1 MKQGA
6 TNRASAGGALGVP
19 RRLRMLFFLDY
30 NNGQGGRFSNSP
42 GLLPFIGHTRRAG
55 FDVDFVDS
63 ESQLLNELATREV
76 DVVGIS
82 SMERLL
88 PRSVAMARRVRQARP
103 DVVLILGGNSIE
115 TFACELAALFDIVV
129 TGEGEHALPALLR
142 AIACERQLFCPPV
155 HPSADFTLCASAR
168 PVKAA
173 DPGGA
178 LQPTCVEKIKEAT
191 FRRTVNIQPPVVV
204 NVGVGGIYV
213 RDAASGQVWHLQEPE
228 RQSLEQAVEGWLK
241 KLEPARARVARPAL
255 LGLATTTAPLEG
267 ELDEMC
273 VYPWDLVES
282 HSWST
287 LEFYTQRGCKW
298 GRCEFCSIDNR
309 NVRALTRGKVIEVL
323 KEAASHGV
331 TMISFSDDLFVQN
344 PEWNRELLE
353 RLLPLDLNLKF
364 RAQTMATRTVWPLL
378 DLMQRVGF
386 VELAFGVETLNAE
399 RARFMV
405 KSYNGEKYV
414 ENAKETIAKVAE
426 AGICPVVYMI
436 MVDPRSTL
444 LEITGE
450 LADIVTFVSDI
461 YRRTGV
467 VPKLSYTLMMLPVAG
482 PVMTSRFPYSTA
494 DIDLGQR
501 VLSLPGEFKIGP
513 AVAAYLRRIAHQT
526 CDMPYR
532 RENLSALFDYLT
544 VAAEVAEETGDKHLS
559 EIRGHAGRG
568 LSLLKDLIEELNE
581 DVENTARELLA
592 LNRGE
597 IADSDYQ
604 NNILRFEFTRF
615 GGYIAGV
622 QRYFKILE
630 QASG

>member
-1 MKQGA
+1 MKQKA
-6 TNRASAGGALGVP
+6 TSPASTGGS

-30 NNGQGGRFSNSP
+30 DNGQGGRFSNSP
-42 GLLPFIGHTRRAG
+42 GLLPFIGYTRRAG

-63 ESQLLNELATREV
+63 ESQMLEELATREV

-88 PRSVAMARRVRQARP
+88 PRSVAVARKVRQARP

-115 TFACELAALFDIVV
+115 TFACELATLFDIVV

-142 AIACERQLFCPPV
+142 AIARERQIFCPPI
-155 HPSADFTLCASAR
+155 HPSADFTLYASAL
-168 PVKAA
+168 PVATA

-178 LQPTCVEKIKEAT
+178 LLPTCVEKIKEAT

-213 RDAASGQVWHLQEPE
+213 RDAASGQIWHMREPE
-228 RQSLEQAVEGWLK
+228 RQSLQQASEEWLK
-241 KLEPARARVARPAL
+241 QLEPERANAARSAL
-255 LGLATTTAPLEG
+255 SGLSTTTAPLEE

-309 NVRALTRGKVIEVL
+309 NVRALTQDKVIEVL
-323 KEAASHGV
+323 KEAASHGA

-405 KSYNGEKYV
+405 KSYNGQKYV

-426 AGICPVVYMI
+426 AGICPVLYMI

-450 LADIVTFVSDI
+450 LADIVVFVSDI
-461 YRRTGV
+461 YRRTAV

-482 PVMTSRFPYSTA
+482 PVMTSRFPYTTV
-494 DIDLGQR
+494 DVDLGR
-501 VLSLPGEFKIGP
+501 RGLSLPAEFKIDP
-513 AVAAYLRRIAHQT
+513 AIAAYLRRIAHQT

-532 RENLSALFDYLT
+532 RENLNALFDYLT
-544 VAAEVAEETGDKHLS
+544 VAAEVAEETGDQNLDQ
-559 EIRGHAGRG
+559 IRGHAERG
-568 LSLLKDLIEELNE
+568 LSLLKELTEELNE
-581 DVENTARELLA
+581 DVENTARDLLA

-597 IADSDYQ
+597 IIESDYRRD
-604 NNILRFEFTRF
+604 ILRFEFTRF

-622 QRYFKILE
+622 RRYFKILE